1 MVYRARERRSRNRV
15 VLKLY
20 AAATTAGARAV
31 ARDKEQRVH
40 ELLAGVPGLVSV
52 RSVVVTGEGTYMVM
66 DACNGEWQRQWMG
79 LTQACMVHL
88 NMFGGVDSRVHNTP
102 LPPPPPHRLLCRLG

>member
-20 AAATTAGARAV
+20 ASATTSGARAV

-40 ELLAGVPGLVSV
+40 ELLAGVQGLVSV
-52 RSVVVTGEGTYMVM
+52 RSVVVTGDGTYMVM
-66 DACNGEWQRQWMG
+66 DACNGGCPVTPWGHQG
-79 LTQACMVHL
+79 AIL
-88 NMFGGVDSRVHNTP
+88 GVWVLMSA
-102 LPPPPPHRLLCRLG
+102 G